1 MSFNLVVNKLLNNAK
16 EELQNEENL
25 NLLKNDVLKP
35 IVEQIFYLMYPYFIG
50 VSIVFTLVIM
60 MIFVILFLNIKIC
73 YSNK

>member
-1 MSFNLVVNKLLNNAK
+1 MSFNLVMNKLLTNAK
-16 EELQNEENL
+16 EELQNEDNL

-50 VSIVFTLVIM
+50 VSIIFTLVIM

>member
-16 EELQNEENL
+16 EELKNEENL

>member
-50 VSIVFTLVIM
+50 VSIIFTLVIM